1 MQLILKGKRHIFS
14 WVCEFDHILNDE
26 VQEDEEEEG
35 EEEQLAQDP
44 HSTVYSPVVEK
55 DHCPPEGVGTGEWG
69 SKIASVQA
77 EVTRFGFGVHRGK
90 EG

>member
-1 MQLILKGKRHIFS
+1 MQFILKGKRHIFA
-14 WVCEFDHILNDE
+14 WVLEFEHIID
-26 VQEDEEEEG
+26 DDTADPDA
-35 EEEQLAQDP
+35 EEQLAQDP

-77 EVTRFGFGVHRGK
+77 EHKFGFGISHGEEV
-90 EG
+90 